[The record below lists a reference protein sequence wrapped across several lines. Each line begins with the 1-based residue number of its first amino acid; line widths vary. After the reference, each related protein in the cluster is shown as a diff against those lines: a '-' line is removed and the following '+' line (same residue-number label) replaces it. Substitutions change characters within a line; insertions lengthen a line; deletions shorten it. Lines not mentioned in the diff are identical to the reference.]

1 MASDA
6 QARRRETDSRR
17 VFIIDSWPYLILYKS
32 MPCAIRNLRIQGQ
45 ARSIEAAPPRRAAI
59 SPQRALSSGRY
70 HSASG
75 HSPICRML
83 VIATAKCAGRTPS
96 SSPSRALGDIQDG
109 QLTELVRAKA
119 PWRPTAGRC
128 RRREIGNGNETARA
142 SSPERPAGLAGCEVG
157 GYAGMRCR
165 CGQVEHDRSFRL
177 GGIRQAS
184 IARPASVDAPT
195 RPVIE
200 LEPHSPRHLLQI
212 KLPQSI

>member
-17 VFIIDSWPYLILYKS
+17 VFIIDSWPYLILCKS

-45 ARSIEAAPPRRAAI
+45 TRSIEAAPPRRAAI

-109 QLTELVRAKA
+109 QLTELVRAEA

-142 SSPERPAGLAGCEVG
+142 SSSERPTGLAVQLAVMQACAVVADKSNITARSGSAES
-157 GYAGMRCR
+157 
-165 CGQVEHDRSFRL
+165 DRRAL
-177 GGIRQAS
+177 RG
-184 IARPASVDAPT
+184 RPASVAAPT